1 MKRWQRGALLL
12 LVVAGLLAGPAFA
25 QTQEKVQQPAA
36 SDAMAIIKR
45 MAEFLAAAPALS
57 VTVRAGY
64 DVVQES
70 GQKVEFG
77 DLVTYTL
84 KRPDRFRVDGQ
95 KSSGEKGFIL
105 FDGKEIIAMGAGAKV
120 YAATSKPGTIQEAVP
135 YMVSTLELEIPLAL
149 LFVGS
154 SGPDMLEGVESA
166 DYVET
171 DFLMGLPCDHIAAR
185 TETVDF
191 QLWISQGD
199 KPLPQRIV
207 LTYKDEPGEPQFR
220 GQFLEWNLKPDVS
233 DSVFAFTPP
242 PGVERIR
249 FLAEVEQQL
258 EASKA
263 ASKASGR
270 KGGKR

>member
-1 MKRWQRGALLL
+1 MTNWRRGALLL
-12 LVVAGLLAGPAFA
+12 LMVAGVLTAPAFA
-25 QTQEKVQQPAA
+25 QTEGEVKQSAA
-36 SDAMAIIKR
+36 SDARAILKR
-45 MAEFLAAAPALS
+45 MGDFLAATPALS
-57 VTVRAGY
+57 VKVRAGY

-84 KRPDRFRVDGQ
+84 RRPDRFRVEGQ

-105 FDGKEIIAMGAGAKV
+105 FDGKEIVAMGAGAKV
-120 YAATSKPGTIQEAVP
+120 YAATSKPGTVQEAIP
-135 YMVSTLELEIPLAL
+135 YMVSDLELEIPLAL
-149 LFVGS
+149 LFVSSVGS
-154 SGPDMLEGVESA
+154 DMLEGVESA

-191 QLWISQGD
+191 QLWIAQGD
-199 KPLPQRIV
+199 RPLPQRIV
-207 LTYKDEPGEPQFR
+207 LLYKDEPGEPQFR

-242 PGVERIR
+242 PGAERVR
-249 FLAEVEQQL
+249 FLTEVEKEL
-258 EASKA
+258 EGAKPT
-263 ASKASGR
+263 SKASGK

>member
-1 MKRWQRGALLL
+1 MVFGAL
-12 LVVAGLLAGPAFA
+12 AAPGLARSQGESQP
-25 QTQEKVQQPAA
+25 PAA

-45 MAEFLAAAPALS
+45 MAEYLAAAPALS

-77 DLVTYTL
+77 QLVTYTL
-84 KRPDRFRVDGQ
+84 RRPDRFRVDGQ

-105 FDGKEIIAMGAGAKV
+105 FDGNEITAMGAGAKV
-120 YAATSKPGTIQEAVP
+120 YASTSRPGNIQEAVP

-149 LFVGS
+149 LFVGTV
-154 SGPDMLEGVESA
+154 GPDMLEGVESA

-171 DFLMGLPCDHIAAR
+171 NFLMGLPCDHIAAR

-191 QLWISQGD
+191 QLWNSQGD
-199 KPLPQRIV
+199 RPLPQRIV
-207 LTYKDEPGEPQFR
+207 LTYKDEPGEPQFW
-220 GQFLEWNLKPDVS
+220 GQFMDWNFNPDVS

-242 PGVERIR
+242 PGAERVR
-249 FLAEVEQQL
+249 FLAEVEREL
-258 EASKA
+258 KASKA
-263 ASKASGR
+263 APKASGR